1 MVENTVK
8 NKNIVIFGNCQ
19 AGHIKLIINKLLSD
33 TQFNVEIYSNNFR
46 EEMMKSSSE
55 IISAIGCADIF
66 IYQPL
71 GEKHKELS
79 EKNLLNN
86 VVKDSCKS
94 LSFTYIFN
102 SGVYSLCHAPFSGK
116 NSYGT
121 VYGEEEII
129 KLINDFNSKDT
140 IIQKYKHGEIDFR
153 LIKRFEQCL
162 GEMKR
167 RESSTTIKL
176 SKFIGEH
183 YRHQKLFI
191 SHNHPSNII
200 FYEILRQIQNTI
212 DIPLNLER
220 IREISELPE
229 TNSPISPYDVKIHN
243 YRFPYDETWYVKGKE
258 LIEKI
263 VESHPL
269 NYTK

>member
-1 MVENTVK
+1 MNLK
-8 NKNIVIFGNCQ
+8 KKKNIIIFGNCQ
-19 AGHIKLIINKLLSD
+19 AGQIKRTMKKLLPD
-33 TQFNVEIYSNNFR
+33 TQFNIEYYSNNSR
-46 EEMMKSSSE
+46 TEIMKSSSE
-55 IISAIGCADIF
+55 ILSAIGYADIF

-71 GEKHKELS
+71 GEKYKELS

-86 VVKDSCKS
+86 IVKDSCKS

-129 KLINDFNSKDT
+129 KLINNFNSKNE
-140 IIQKYKHGEIDFR
+140 ILQKYKHGEIDFR

-167 RESSTTIKL
+167 RELFTTIKL
-176 SKFIGEH
+176 SEFIVEH

-200 FYEILRQIQNTI
+200 FYEILRQIQNTV
-212 DIPLNLER
+212 DIPFNLEE

-229 TNSPISPYDVKIHN
+229 TNSPISPYDVTIHD
-243 YRFPYDETWYVKGKE
+243 YRFKCHENWYLKGKE
-258 LIEKI
+258 LIDKI
-263 VESHPL
+263 MASHSL